1 MEYKM
6 IDILSNAIAEVDA
19 LEDSVPHKVLIGE
32 GKYAKWYTTVPTR
45 INIFRKHFS
54 LNARILTDV
63 AFVDSERVEVHASIT
78 VFKDGSWEKVAD
90 GKAEEYRGE
99 GYVNKTSALE
109 NCETSAIGRALA
121 NLGMHG
127 GEYASSFEVD
137 NAKHNKA
144 EAKRKKETKLEP
156 DQYRFIRETGSVIG
170 TYVDEVIFMKK
181 ALVEFLGTTKT
192 GGEPTTEQILL
203 YEANKDEIKKAS
215 ESANKKDQTAYIQL
229 IEKYESIP
237 EKTDEQGKQS
247 D

>member
-19 LEDSVPHKVLIGE
+19 LEDSKPHKVLIGE

-78 VFKDGSWEKVAD
+78 IFKDGSWEKVAD

-99 GYVNKTSALE
+99 GFVNKTSALE

-144 EAKRKKETKLEP
+144 EAAVVKKELTQ
-156 DQYRFIRETGSVIG
+156 DQYRFVSDTGSVIG
-170 TYVDEVIFMKK
+170 TYIDEAMFMKQ
-181 ALVEFLGTTKT
+181 ALVYFLGTTDT
-192 GGEPTTEQILL
+192 GGEPTKVQILL
-203 YEANKDEIKKAS
+203 YEANKEEIKKAS
-215 ESANKKDQTAYIQL
+215 ESANKKDQSAYQQL

-237 EKTDEQGKQS
+237 EDTDEQGEQS